1 MVATGANAQTKA
13 VNDAVKAVNKAKA
26 EAENPKKAAAS
37 ATWVKL
43 ANAYVACYDAPANG
57 LLAGSPKFQIDLVL
71 KGQPALSSEQVE
83 KGGKVL
89 EAVTYVDKVLYF
101 DETGSLQAWV
111 ITKPVIENTLGLALE
126 AASKAVELDSK
137 NAQAKPLQEIFSGLT
152 F

>member
-26 EAENPKKAAAS
+26 EAENPKKAGAS

-71 KGQPALSSEQVE
+71 KGQPALSSE
-83 KGGKVL
+83 KARG
-89 EAVTYVDKVLYF
+89 Y
-101 DETGSLQAWV
+101 SLLQSSL
-111 ITKPVIENTLGLALE
+111 KEDRSSPL
-126 AASKAVELDSK
+126 SP
-137 NAQAKPLQEIFSGLT
+137 QAKDQKRFPSRLLSLV
-152 F
+152 